1 MSANSLAGS
10 IRIPLMLLAS
20 VALLAGFYGR
30 FKGLGIWPLGVDE
43 FYISRS
49 IDNIL
54 RTGLPVFSCGGYY
67 LRGLVYQYL
76 AAGVRLTGLTPE
88 FAGRFVAAI
97 CSVATL
103 PAAYLLGKRIQGP
116 VAGWLTVIILSVSIW
131 EIEMAR
137 FARMYAPFQ
146 AVFVWYLV
154 FCLRYTLDK
163 EHAALGWMIA
173 LSVLGVLTW
182 EGGVLLGIANIVAL
196 LLAHEEGRLKP
207 AEWKRLAALVLL
219 LGLLFAAG
227 TNDLRGGT
235 DVADA
240 QAGAAAGPANQ
251 AVHFIATG
259 VAALRQQLAWS
270 CGWLLISGLACRS
283 LPWIW
288 SFRRRPLAALSLCAA
303 LGAAAAHVFTLAA
316 GIIAL
321 SLLTQLIA
329 PRELTERRAR
339 YFLTSF
345 ASYLVFW
352 LAFYYWSGVAAIEP
366 MVGGGAAM
374 PPMVQHLIGF
384 PDVYDAMVRPWVRTM
399 PLLSIVLGFALIFMF
414 GQSLAKRG
422 DRPGPIAVL
431 LTLILVTV
439 LIIGVTPTGRIET
452 RYTFFLYPVFI
463 ILAIA
468 ASMIAM
474 QRLLFLRRA
483 SLVAS
488 AAIPLLCFGATE
500 DFQPR
505 HLIGVDSAEVNFR
518 VGMSASRAAHYYPR
532 NDMRAVGEWLAAH
545 VRPGDVVITGI
556 PNLDEYYDG
565 FDYFFLDAEDNRY
578 DAYVCR
584 DHRTE
589 RWTNHPLLTSEAAL
603 QPIVE
608 AGHRVF
614 AILYPDV
621 QAQLRSA
628 ARLANWSV
636 TRVWATRYGDT
647 DILLIA
653 RPAAAAP

>member
-1 MSANSLAGS
+1 MSKDSALGS

-20 VALLAGFYGR
+20 AALLAGLYGR
-30 FKGLGIWPLGVDE
+30 FKGLGTWPLGVDE
-43 FYISRS
+43 FYITRS

-54 RTGLPVFSCGGYY
+54 RTGSPEFSCGGYY
-67 LRGLVYQYL
+67 IRGLVYQYL
-76 AAGVRLTGLTPE
+76 VAGVRLTGLTPE

-97 CSVATL
+97 CSAATL
-103 PAAYLLGKRIQGP
+103 PAAYLLGKRIMGP
-116 VAGWLTVIILSVSIW
+116 VTGWLTVIILSVSIW

-154 FCLRYTLDK
+154 FCLRYSIDK
-163 EHAALGWMIA
+163 ERGALGWMIA
-173 LSVLGVLTW
+173 LSLLGVLTW
-182 EGGVLLGIANIVAL
+182 EGGVLLGVANIVAV
-196 LLAHEEGRLKP
+196 LLAHEHGRLKP
-207 AEWKRLAALVLL
+207 AECKRLAALVLL
-219 LGLLFAAG
+219 LGLLYVAG
-227 TNDLRGGT
+227 TNDLRGGAE
-235 DVADA
+235 VADA
-240 QAGAAAGPANQ
+240 QAAAASGPANQ
-251 AVHFIATG
+251 AVHLVATG
-259 VAALRQQLAWS
+259 VAALRQHLAWS
-270 CGWLLISGLACRS
+270 CGWLLMFGLACLS

-288 SFRRRPLAALSLCAA
+288 SLRRRSLAALSLCAA
-303 LGAAAAHVFTLAA
+303 LAAAAAHLFTLAA

-339 YFLTSF
+339 YFQMSL
-345 ASYLVFW
+345 ASYFVFW
-352 LAFYYWSGVAAIEP
+352 LAFYHWSGVAASEP

-374 PPMVQHLIGF
+374 PPLVQHLFGF
-384 PDVYDAMVRPWVRTM
+384 PDVYDAMVRPWGRTV

-422 DRPGPIAVL
+422 DHPGPIAVL
-431 LTLILVTV
+431 LTLILVMV

-463 ILAIA
+463 ILAVA
-468 ASMIAM
+468 ASTIAM
-474 QRLLFLRRA
+474 QRLKFLRGA
-483 SLVAS
+483 SLVSS

-505 HLIGVDSAEVNFR
+505 HLIAVDSAEVNFR

-532 NDMRAVGEWLAAH
+532 NDMRAVGEWLAAQ

-556 PNLDEYYDG
+556 PNLDEYYNG
-565 FDYFFLDAEDNRY
+565 FDYFFLDAADNRY

-589 RWTNHPLLTSEAAL
+589 RWTNHPLLTTEAAL
-603 QPIVE
+603 QPIVA

-614 AILYPDV
+614 ATLYPDV
-621 QAQLRSA
+621 EERLRSA

-636 TRVWATRYGDT
+636 TRVWTTRYGDT

-653 RPAAAAP
+653 QRAAAAP